1 MYEHCF
7 EEDTKEFVDYYFD
20 KRIRENEVVVNE
32 KDGEI
37 VSAIHL
43 IPKDAVVGNL
53 KTNVTYIYAVATWE
67 KYRKKGYIKEIFHLF
82 SPGSIV
88 KINRYH
94 IQKCCRFNDT
104 CQQG

>member
-1 MYEHCF
+1 MVRLLENNEKTKIRDLYEHCF

-67 KYRKKGYIKEIFHLF
+67 KYRKKGYIKEIFQYGCF
-82 SPGSIV
+82 YIFNSI
-88 KINRYH
+88 KS
-94 IQKCCRFNDT
+94 
-104 CQQG
+104 

>member
-67 KYRKKGYIKEIFHLF
+67 KYRKKDI
-82 SPGSIV
+82 
-88 KINRYH
+88 
-94 IQKCCRFNDT
+94 
-104 CQQG
+104 